1 MNNFEIQECLDSME
15 IIVDTREKNTERARE
30 RYSRFSA
37 PYKHHALDYG
47 DYTYNFRLPGGKW
60 LYELEKHDKA
70 LEPLVVVERK
80 MDLDE
85 LAGNFTRGRKNFEEE
100 FEKVKTING
109 RIYLLVEKATWE
121 NLMNGKYKSRFN
133 KKAFMASI
141 TAYMVRYGAGVIFCK
156 EETSGALIKE
166 ILYRDLKE
174 RLENGEYG

>member
-15 IIVDTREKNTERARE
+15 IIVDTREQNTERARE
-30 RYSRFSA
+30 RYSRFSV
-37 PYKHHALDYG
+37 PYKRCALDYG
-47 DYTYNFRLPGGKW
+47 DYTYNFRLPDGKW
-60 LYELEKHDKA
+60 LYELEKHNKA
-70 LEPLVVVERK
+70 LEPRVVVERK

-85 LAGNFTRGRKNFEEE
+85 LTGNFTRGRKNFEEE
-100 FEKVKTING
+100 FEKVKAING
-109 RIYLLVEKATWE
+109 RIYLLVENATWE
-121 NLMNGKYKSRFN
+121 NLMNGRYKSKFH